1 MLTHNRDKLKQNLQS
16 LKTRLSQEYYCK
28 LKQLEAMVKKNEQL
42 DFDME
47 NTRAKIEEKN
57 NELANHKCLA
67 WSYYNLTKKFEYTH

>member
-67 WSYYNLTKKFEYTH
+67 